1 MEKTE
6 KWHLLP
12 NSWRYFDQ
20 NFIEMFLL
28 FMKTSLS
35 VKLLLPTFTFHVLI
49 MGKIEK
55 ISISCRYFDKQNDPL
70 FHNHWRKSYQSLL
83 KNWGN
88 YEHHT
93 WGYKCPD
100 CRLWTWTKMQ
110 VVRNDQ
116 IYNFLWK
123 NMFKGMHAPRLSHI
137 HVEKNTCFQITPP
150 LIPLGPLGPYFIFN
164 MLAKGNN
171 KLSVFYTN
179 P

>member
-55 ISISCRYFDKQNDPL
+55 FQLVTNRCRYFDKQNYPL
-70 FHNHWRKSYQSLL
+70 FHNHWRNSYQILY

-88 YEHHT
+88 YDHLLGVT
-93 WGYKCPD
+93 NVPTAGYGLGQKCKLWGMIK
-100 CRLWTWTKMQ
+100 
-110 VVRNDQ
+110 
-116 IYNFLWK
+116 
-123 NMFKGMHAPRLSHI
+123 
-137 HVEKNTCFQITPP
+137 
-150 LIPLGPLGPYFIFN
+150 
-164 MLAKGNN
+164 
-171 KLSVFYTN
+171 YTN
-179 P
+179 FYEKHVQGHVCSSPKPYTCGKNHAFR